1 MVRKQKA
8 GALLGKGAV
17 GCVFKPTL
25 QCDDSTKGPFDPNN
39 VGKVFQEAWTMDEEI
54 YFMNMIKQ
62 FDPQGLYTN
71 PMVDSCTVSKAN
83 FNKDPDHVKC
93 HILKE
98 TPVHQLVLKHP
109 GKDLDSYLKTEG
121 MDLSFLKGLLNV
133 MNGLEKMQQNSLV
146 HRDLKLP
153 NLIYTKD
160 KSMLMIDFG
169 IMVSYD
175 DVYDTDSDFALEAEY
190 SVFPL
195 EFSYYNTVSSKN
207 MRGDPN
213 FNTHPLLKETIW
225 AGFAKDKEFSLKEH
239 APKTI
244 LHEVDS
250 AFRVM
255 PPPAKET
262 KERSM
267 IVVSKTDGICQLR
280 AFEMELKKR
289 VREKLGGV
297 SPNKDRMVS
306 IYYELFTELSDKV
319 DVYSFGLC
327 ILHILS
333 YRAANFLKKDAFLKL
348 AKLAMK
354 ATNLNPYARSSISE
368 MISEMREVIT
378 AMTQS
383 AGAKTTK
390 KGGDAVVPKT
400 SPKTKLEKDINMQIC
415 SKKHTLNDLRAMAKI
430 LNIEFD
436 GLTKE
441 QLCRALYKDLT
452 S

>member
-8 GALLGKGAV
+8 GALLGKGAT

-25 QCDDSTKGPFDPNN
+25 QCDDPKKGPFDTKS
-39 VGKVFQEAWTMDEEI
+39 VGKVFQEGWQMDEEM
-54 YFMNMIKQ
+54 YFMNMIKK

-71 PMVDSCTVSKAN
+71 TMVDNCTVSRSN
-83 FNKDPDHVKC
+83 FMKDPDHTKC
-93 HILKE
+93 VFLKQ
-98 TPVHQLVLKHP
+98 TPAHQLVLKHT
-109 GKDLDSYLKTEG
+109 GKDLDNHLKTEG
-121 MDLSFLKGLLNV
+121 MDLTFLKGLLNV

-153 NLIYTKD
+153 NLIYTED
-160 KSMLMIDFG
+160 KTMLMIDFG
-169 IMVSYD
+169 ITISYE
-175 DVYDTDSDFALEAEY
+175 DVYDGEESEFALEAEY
-190 SVFPL
+190 SVFPP
-195 EFSYYNTVSSKN
+195 EFLYYGTVTSKN

-213 FNTHPLLKETIW
+213 FNTHPLMKERIW
-225 AGFAKDKEFSLKEH
+225 GGFANDKNYSLKEH
-239 APKTI
+239 APKSI

-255 PPPAKET
+255 PPPAKDT
-262 KERSM
+262 KERSL

-289 VREKLGGV
+289 VQEKLGGI
-297 SPNKDRMVS
+297 SPNKQRMDD
-306 IYYELFTELSDKV
+306 IYFELFTQLCDKV
-319 DVYSFGLC
+319 DVYGFGMC
-327 ILHILS
+327 ILHVLS
-333 YRAANFLKKDAFLKL
+333 YKAANFLNKEAFKRLL
-348 AKLAMK
+348 RLAMN

-378 AMTQS
+378 VMTYS
-383 AGAKTTK
+383 AGAKATK
-390 KGGDAVVPKT
+390 KGGKAMVH
-400 SPKTKLEKDINMQIC
+400 PKTKLEKDINTQIC

-430 LNIEFD
+430 LNIKFE

-441 QLCRALYKDLT
+441 KLCRALYKDLT

>member
-8 GALLGKGAV
+8 GALLGKGAT

-25 QCDDSTKGPFDPNN
+25 QCDDSNKGPFDPNT
-39 VGKVFQEAWTMDEEI
+39 VGKVFQQAWDMDEEI
-54 YFMNMIKQ
+54 YYMNMIKT

-71 PMVDSCTVSKAN
+71 TMVDRCTVSKAN
-83 FNKDPDHVKC
+83 FTKDPDHTKC
-93 HILKE
+93 PFLKE
-98 TPVHQLVLKHP
+98 TPAHQMVLKHT
-109 GKDLDSYLKTEG
+109 GKDLDNYLKTEG
-121 MDLSFLKGLLNV
+121 IDLDFLKGLLNV
-133 MNGLEKMQQNSLV
+133 MNGLEKMQQNSLT

-153 NLIYTKD
+153 NLIYTED
-160 KSMLMIDFG
+160 KTMLMIDFG
-169 IMVSYD
+169 IT
-175 DVYDTDSDFALEAEY
+175 VYDEDLYDIESQFALEAEY
-190 SVFPL
+190 SVFPP
-195 EFSYYNTVSSKN
+195 EFSYYNTVTSKN

-213 FNTHPLLKETIW
+213 FNTHPLLKEKIW
-225 AGFAKDKEFSLKEH
+225 AGFVKDEDFSVKDH
-239 APKTI
+239 APKSI

-255 PPPAKET
+255 PPPAKDT
-262 KERSM
+262 KVRSL

-297 SPNKDRMVS
+297 APTKERMDI
-306 IYYELFTELSDKV
+306 IYLELFTELYDKV

-333 YRAANFLKKDAFLKL
+333 YRAANVLNKDTFMRL

-368 MISEMREVIT
+368 MIAEMQEVVT
-378 AMTQS
+378 MMQYS
-383 AGAKTTK
+383 KGGKPTK
-390 KGGDAVVPKT
+390 KGGEAVPH
-400 SPKTKLEKDINMQIC
+400 PKTKLEKDINTQIC

-430 LNIEFD
+430 LNIKFD

-441 QLCRALYKDLT
+441 QLCHALYKDLT